1 MLYLI
6 AGIIAYIVIT
16 CLTKRLNVID
26 YVRENKV
33 TLVLTTLI
41 VLAVHVLGKT
51 ASAAVLMALLMPM
64 LAAYSLPSLIAKV
77 QTLLRR
83 LMDWILDGIASEPRD
98 VE

>member
-1 MLYLI
+1 MLY
-6 AGIIAYIVIT
+6 IIIGVAAYVIIT
-16 CLTKRLNVID
+16 CAAKRINVID
-26 YVRENKV
+26 YVRDNKV

-64 LAAYSLPSLIAKV
+64 LAAYSLPSIIAKV
-77 QTLLRR
+77 QTLLKR
-83 LMDWILDGIASEPRD
+83 LMDWILDAVTSQPRD